1 MPGVRENDM
10 KMTKALAPLVILL
23 GVAGFAVYWN
33 FIRDSWVSPQVVRIA
48 TDDELTTL
56 FPAYPMWFS
65 KSEKG
70 DPQALLLKDGDYV
83 LGDNYFYRY
92 AARDGAEVALTHEDG
107 ITRIGA
113 TVISLSPDKE
123 DAAKW
128 LAAATDAQ
136 LAELRTLYIREEP
149 DAEVQAAIER
159 LAAVNPNLDLAAD
172 EAEEELLPGLLSKF
186 HPKAVLTGEHVP
198 AAALADQPQLELL
211 MMEADAPGA
220 LDVLPGLPGLR
231 RLYLTLDT
239 AEAGQLPQGLEGLRS
254 LSIFTDDSDGAVDLE
269 TLPAGLEELS
279 LTSGVADLGALA
291 RFHRL
296 HTLVIFT
303 APGEDAGAAP
313 PDLAFLASLKKLRWV
328 GLPPWVTQDQLAEFV
343 GSCPE
348 VRVLQL
354 ADTEDDLDLAPLREL
369 KKLEAITVGSGY
381 RNLEALQDLKTLRYV
396 AVSEKIWDESPELI
410 ASLRKSL
417 PDAVIVRSGGL
428 CLGSGWILV
437 LVPVLA
443 WAWRRRRLPSSVH
456 AAA

>member
-136 LAELRTLYIREEP
+136 RTGHP
-149 DAEVQAAIER
+149 DGSTVGASVVRRDGSARGDRGQR
-159 LAAVNPNLDLAAD
+159 VVPGTGVGPLAAA
-172 EAEEELLPGLLSKF
+172 
-186 HPKAVLTGEHVP
+186 
-198 AAALADQPQLELL
+198 QPE
-211 MMEADAPGA
+211 
-220 LDVLPGLPGLR
+220 
-231 RLYLTLDT
+231 
-239 AEAGQLPQGLEGLRS
+239 
-254 LSIFTDDSDGAVDLE
+254 
-269 TLPAGLEELS
+269 
-279 LTSGVADLGALA
+279 
-291 RFHRL
+291 
-296 HTLVIFT
+296 
-303 APGEDAGAAP
+303 
-313 PDLAFLASLKKLRWV
+313 
-328 GLPPWVTQDQLAEFV
+328 
-343 GSCPE
+343 
-348 VRVLQL
+348 
-354 ADTEDDLDLAPLREL
+354 
-369 KKLEAITVGSGY
+369 
-381 RNLEALQDLKTLRYV
+381 
-396 AVSEKIWDESPELI
+396 
-410 ASLRKSL
+410 SLRGDTWS
-417 PDAVIVRSGGL
+417 AEHRCGANSASGAQRG
-428 CLGSGWILV
+428 GNHPG
-437 LVPVLA
+437 P
-443 WAWRRRRLPSSVH
+443 H
-456 AAA
+456 Q